1 MKVPPGESDCGAGEV
16 GQNVERI
23 GGGTGIEA
31 RADPFEE
38 KRPEAER
45 KKNLAEGGWLVV
57 VAQLEAALQEEK
69 GRECAGNEQQIV
81 ELAPE
86 ESRGDVR
93 FESPTIEDVKG
104 AGNQEERIAEITK
117 HFKAGRG

>member
-1 MKVPPGESDCGAGEV
+1 MKVPPGESDRGAGEV

-23 GGGTGIEA
+23 GGGAGKEA
-31 RADPFEE
+31 RTDPFEE
-38 KRPEAER
+38 EGPEAER
-45 KKNLAEGGWLVV
+45 KENLAEGGRLVV

-69 GRECAGNEQQIV
+69 WRKRAGNKEQIV
-81 ELAPE
+81 ELAAE

-93 FESPTIEDVKG
+93 FESPTIQDVKG